1 MKTFTVEVTQV
12 VTVTQADREAARA
25 YINEGRFRDCEEIT
39 EGGWDNAPIV
49 QAFARHRIACVPDD
63 LTAASQLEHS
73 GPISREKYNHIV
85 ENIRARESI
94 RGAMA

>member
-12 VTVTQADREAARA
+12 VTVTQADRDLAGWFTRRMAGGGLYDEQAAKLLA
-25 YINEGRFRDCEEIT
+25 
-39 EGGWDNAPIV
+39 
-49 QAFARHRIACVPDD
+49 QHRESALTD

-73 GPISREKYNHIV
+73 GLISREKYNHIV

>member
-12 VTVTQADREAARA
+12 VEAKAVLERALVGSPKYLRARVSTAIAMLSACQA
-25 YINEGRFRDCEEIT
+25 
-39 EGGWDNAPIV
+39 
-49 QAFARHRIACVPDD
+49 PDD
-63 LTAASQLEHS
+63 LTAASQLENS
-73 GPISREKYNHIV
+73 GLISREKYNHIV

>member
-12 VTVTQADREAARA
+12 VIVTQADRASADKAFDIAFRGDTDGIEEAMAELFAANRA
-25 YINEGRFRDCEEIT
+25 EH
-39 EGGWDNAPIV
+39 A
-49 QAFARHRIACVPDD
+49 DD
-63 LTAASQLEHS
+63 LTAAAQLEHS
-73 GPISREKYNHIV
+73 GLISREKYNHIC

>member
-1 MKTFTVEVTQV
+1 MKTFTVEAIAVASAETDRL
-12 VTVTQADREAARA
+12 TRELDITNADHIAVWLEANIDDSSLAYLACRIVEAHEAA
-25 YINEGRFRDCEEIT
+25 
-39 EGGWDNAPIV
+39 PS
-49 QAFARHRIACVPDD
+49 D

-73 GPISREKYNHIV
+73 GLISREKYNHIV